1 MSDIFLLGV
10 IGFGLLVFSFL
21 VVDFIEIVVNITF
34 DLFSDLFTGNT
45 TKKEVPKKIFP
56 PKNEYVQSLIKVG
69 KANRVSAPHF
79 IEDNFEVRSRLTFKN
94 HEEKCKFLSLCD
106 VIEQRD
112 GFITDFE
119 VVNLLSAT
127 NKIKI

>member
-79 IEDNFEVRSRLTFKN
+79 IEDNFGVRSRLTFKN

>member
-21 VVDFIEIVVNITF
+21 VVDFIEIVVNVTF

-79 IEDNFEVRSRLTFKN
+79 IEDNFGVRSRLTFKN